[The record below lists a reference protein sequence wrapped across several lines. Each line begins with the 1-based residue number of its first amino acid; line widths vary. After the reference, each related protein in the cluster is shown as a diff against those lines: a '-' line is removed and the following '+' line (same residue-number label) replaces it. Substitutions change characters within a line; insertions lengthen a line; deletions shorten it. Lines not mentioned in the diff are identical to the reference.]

1 MKKPIVI
8 IVVIVALLSA
18 LIYYQRPL
26 RVLAYDWGHAILGG
40 LSSGTGVPLKVDS
53 EGQLYVN
60 MTGMT
65 LLYTGANRGGVS
77 TMVSGISHLASVNLA
92 FGIILLDST
101 NRTFAIAAGET
112 GQEITLVSTS
122 GALKTLVLDLRS
134 AVVGTAYAVNH
145 TGWSSVA
152 FGTAAGSSVTLVW
165 LDDTRGW
172 IITGANDVTITY

>member
-1 MKKPIVI
+1 MIKRIL
-8 IVVIVALLSA
+8 ALTLVLSLCLTMIPVTGHCSRIRWGGTDRTRQLGRQLPYD
-18 LIYYQRPL
+18 LI
-26 RVLAYDWGHAILGG
+26 
-40 LSSGTGVPLKVDS
+40 
-53 EGQLYVN
+53 
-60 MTGMT
+60 
-65 LLYTGANRGGVS
+65 YTGANRGGVS

-152 FGTAAGSSVTLVW
+152 FGTAAGSSVTLTW

-172 IITGANDVTITY
+172 IITGTNNVTVTY